1 MPALLLLIKKHIKR
15 NIDYWGKEHVE
26 RHRTHRVVVDSSV
39 KKQQQL
45 IATVTRAHY
54 SS

>member
-26 RHRTHRVVVDSSV
+26 RHRSHRVVVDSSV
-39 KKQQQL
+39 EKKKL
-45 IATVTRAHY
+45 IGTVTRAHY